1 MDSKRV
7 TEIALEVCNLFQQ
20 QLDAIKST
28 RLDELSAEKREAYA
42 RRAKKISELR
52 AELQRYI
59 KPI

>member
-20 QLDAIKST
+20 QLDAISSR
-28 RLDELSAEKREAYA
+28 RLEDLKPEEREAYA
-42 RRAKKISELR
+42 RRAEKISELR
-52 AELQRYI
+52 AELQRFI